1 MINRIDI
8 YFMRHSAARRNWRL
22 LLFFLC
28 VFVLCSWAP
37 PQVIQA
43 ESLILS
49 LVRTELYFSPKGGAE
64 AAIVRAIGQTK
75 NEVCVLAY
83 SFTSAPIDE
92 ALAAAH
98 QRKVKIIV
106 ILDKSQTTARGG
118 RLRSLQEAGVPV
130 FIDSA
135 HAIAHNKV
143 MILDKHRVI
152 TGSFNFTRS
161 AEERNAE
168 NLLIMTNRALSK
180 KYLEDFAR
188 HLEHAAP
195 ADPGS

>member
-1 MINRIDI
+1 
-8 YFMRHSAARRNWRL
+8 MRRGAVRQNWRL
-22 LLFFLC
+22 LLFFLR
-28 VFVLCSWAP
+28 VFVLCSCVA
-37 PQVIQA
+37 PQVLQA

-49 LVRTELYFSPKGGAE
+49 QVRTELYFSPKGGAE

-75 NEVCVLAY
+75 NEICVLAY
-83 SFTSAPIDE
+83 SFTSVPIDE

-98 QRKVKIIV
+98 QRKVKITV

-130 FIDSA
+130 FIDST

-143 MILDKHRVI
+143 MILDKSRVV

-168 NLLIMTNRALSK
+168 NLLILANRALSK

-195 ADPGS
+195 TEPDQ